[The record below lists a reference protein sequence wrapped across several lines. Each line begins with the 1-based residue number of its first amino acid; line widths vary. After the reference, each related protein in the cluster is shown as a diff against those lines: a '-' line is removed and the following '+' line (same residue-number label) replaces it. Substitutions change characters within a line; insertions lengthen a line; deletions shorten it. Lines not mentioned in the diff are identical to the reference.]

1 MSRYHLTVRFHN
13 VESDDFDSD
22 NYFYWVD
29 TDKTIKAG
37 DYIILKD
44 DVNWDALKVV
54 YVREVVDYNNSAT
67 IAAELPKA
75 KTKALIGFADVS
87 DYFNG
92 KVKKRRAKE
101 IKAELEKR
109 FKEAE
114 KMALYRKLAETDD
127 TMKSL
132 LSELDSL
139 GVPEEE
145 PEKAEEKF

>member
-1 MSRYHLTVRFHN
+1 MNRYYLTVNFHN
-13 VESDDFDSD
+13 SSTDDFESD

-29 TDKTIKAG
+29 TEKSIRAG

-54 YVREVVDYNNSAT
+54 KVVSAE
-67 IAAELPKA
+67 IFEAGKKYEKA
-75 KTKALIGFADVS
+75 KTKALIGFAEVG
-87 DYFNG
+87 DYFKAKEN
-92 KVKKRRAKE
+92 KRRIKE
-101 IKAELEKR
+101 IKAQLDAR

>member
-1 MSRYHLTVRFHN
+1 MNRYYLTVNFHN
-13 VESDDFDSD
+13 ANTDDFDSD

-29 TDKTIKAG
+29 TNMVIKNG

-44 DVNWDALKVV
+44 DVNWDALKIVKV
-54 YVREVVDYNNSAT
+54 IS
-67 IAAELPKA
+67 AELFEAGKKYEKA
-75 KTKALIGFADVS
+75 KTKALIGFAYVS
-87 DYFNG
+87 DYFEA
-92 KVKKRRAKE
+92 KEKKRRAKK
-101 IKAELEKR
+101 IKEQLEAR

-114 KMALYRKLAETDD
+114 KMALYRELAKTDE

-139 GVPEEE
+139 GVTEEE